1 MLLSYI
7 GQSASAV
14 YTINGVPAKCVTYRV
29 SSQTKSDCFS
39 RSKRSYVKNHVF
51 SFGNM
56 DVDDEY
62 ESEPLASSFSAFK
75 GDFEQTI
82 VLLGMDV
89 DEVEI
94 EVQESLEEVI
104 LKDNN
109 F

>member
-1 MLLSYI
+1 MCHVSCFKSNEVRLLFPFEEI
-7 GQSASAV
+7 
-14 YTINGVPAKCVTYRV
+14 
-29 SSQTKSDCFS
+29 
-39 RSKRSYVKNHVF
+39 VKNHVF

-104 LKDNN
+104 
-109 F
+109 

>member
-1 MLLSYI
+1 
-7 GQSASAV
+7 
-14 YTINGVPAKCVTYRV
+14 
-29 SSQTKSDCFS
+29 
-39 RSKRSYVKNHVF
+39 
-51 SFGNM
+51 M